1 VSAHARG
8 LGPDVLLAA
17 RGLAALAVVFWHTVG
32 YHGTLPNAINVP
44 GRVSVW
50 LFFGISGYVIACGF
64 LDWRYTFQPRSLAR
78 YARNRALRI
87 MPLFWTVSAV
97 GLGWAWAASGESPIG
112 ASNWASQLLAL
123 QWNQSYVLNGV
134 FWTLGIEMQ
143 FYVVAPALAWLL
155 LRRPSRWG
163 TVVFMLLMAM
173 AMAWPGVH
181 SEVLGGSVDLR
192 NLLHNLDMFM
202 AGMAG
207 AALAPRFVSAR
218 RLRWHLLAG
227 ALGSLVAC
235 NVLYHLGFGP
245 FIEWKGRIAMVVC
258 ILLLVGAHV
267 SFESGSPIKSR
278 WWRVLAW
285 LGTISY
291 GLYAWHGLLV
301 MHSSFLESHFLA
313 TAAISIVFAGVS
325 YALVERPCLRA
336 KRYEMPAAQR
346 GA

>member
-1 VSAHARG
+1 

-64 LDWRYTFQPRSLAR
+64 LDRRYTLEPRSLAR

-87 MPLFWTVSAV
+87 MPLFWTVSIA
-97 GLGWAWAASGESPIG
+97 GWAWAWSATGESPIG
-112 ASNWASQLLAL
+112 TSNWVSQLLAL
-123 QWNQSYVLNGV
+123 QWDQSYVLNGV

-143 FYVVAPALAWLL
+143 FYVIAPALAWLL
-155 LRRPSRWG
+155 FRRSSPWG
-163 TVVFMLLMAM
+163 TVAFIVLMAM
-173 AMAWPGVH
+173 AMAWPRVH
-181 SEVLGGSVDLR
+181 HKVLGGSVDLR

-207 AALAPRFVSAR
+207 AALAPWFASVRRF
-218 RLRWHLLAG
+218 RWHFFGG
-227 ALGSLVAC
+227 AFASLIAC
-235 NVLYHLGFGP
+235 NVLYHSGLGP
-245 FIEWKGRIAMVVC
+245 FIEWKGRIPMILC
-258 ILLLVGAHV
+258 IVLLVGAHV
-267 SFESGSPIKSR
+267 GFESGPPVKAR
-278 WWRVLAW
+278 WWRAFAW
-285 LGTISY
+285 LGTLSY
-291 GLYAWHGLLV
+291 GVYAWHGLLV
-301 MHSSFLESHFLA
+301 MHSPFLESHFLA
-313 TAAISIVFAGVS
+313 TTAITIVLAAAS

-336 KRYEMPAAQR
+336 KRSEVPTAAG